1 MITVKLLDSIGDI
14 EDKVNKAIAE
24 EANKVL
30 ALQQNNIL
38 NNCKQLI
45 SGWISSQPEM
55 VALQNGI
62 LAGQLGLYPGQGLN
76 AQIEIINSIKQSI
89 SLQFNRFSNKL
100 VGGLD
105 VNFQP
110 KTFVNL
116 LNLPQ
121 GIVNYKDGSLPWLK
135 WLLLLGDSI
144 IVVNYQYNA
153 QTGLGRSGLGNMIP
167 GGSFR
172 ISPQYSGT
180 VNDNFVTRA
189 LVGTVQQ
196 DQIAAIFKKALGG

>member
-1 MITVKLLDSIGDI
+1 MITVKLLDSIDDI

-24 EANKVL
+24 EANKIL
-30 ALQQNNIL
+30 ELQKNNIL

-45 SGWISSQPEM
+45 SGWISSQPEI

-76 AQIEIINSIKQSI
+76 AQIEIINSITQSI
-89 SLQFNRFSNKL
+89 SIQFKRFSNKL
-100 VGGLD
+100 IGGLD

-172 ISPQYSGT
+172 IPPQYSGT
-180 VNDNFVTRA
+180 VEDNFVTRA